1 MVGRADAEVGVDL
14 TGRVRTS
21 AIYCMS
27 LPRIDRPASLR
38 DHAYTALR
46 DAIVSGRLAPGERLR
61 DPELEQWL
69 GVSRTPIRE
78 AIARLETAGL
88 VRTRRA
94 KATEVAPL
102 DEREALAAQRIAAAL
117 HELAV
122 RDGVGQ
128 LTDADLDDMR
138 AANDRF
144 DAALQDGDV
153 DAAIAADDDFH
164 AVPVRASA
172 NPLLP
177 VLLEQVTPLLRRLER
192 ARFSSL
198 AGRDSVD
205 AHAGIIAACADGDA
219 DAAAAATRENWHT
232 LERLL
237 ATPTPTPSPG
247 TATGTPEPSTAADP
261 KDDR

>member
-1 MVGRADAEVGVDL
+1 MPLAPQ
-14 TGRVRTS
+14 
-21 AIYCMS
+21 
-27 LPRIDRPASLR
+27 PRPTSLR
-38 DHAYTALR
+38 DHAYIAIR
-46 DAIVSGRLAPGERLR
+46 DAIVSGALEPGARLR
-61 DPELEQWL
+61 DSELEDWL

-102 DEREALAAQRIAAAL
+102 DEREALAAQRIAASL

-122 RDGVGQ
+122 RDGAPQ
-128 LTDADLDDMR
+128 LTGADLDEMR
-138 AANDRF
+138 AANERF
-144 DAALQDGDV
+144 ATALAAGDV
-153 DAAIAADDDFH
+153 DAAIDADDAFH

-177 VLLEQVTPLLRRLER
+177 GLLEQVTPLLRRLER
-192 ARFSSL
+192 IQFASL
-198 AGRDSVD
+198 AGRDSVA
-205 AHAGIIAACADGDA
+205 AHERILAACTAGDV
-219 DAAAAATRENWHT
+219 AAAADHTRENWLT

-237 ATPTPTPSPG
+237 G
-247 TATGTPEPSTAADP
+247 TADHARIAPTLPTLPTHPARSADT